1 MCYPRPKARSR
12 GPIERRRVTLVCSDC
27 GVHAADGALFCAACG
42 GLLSF
47 ELAAAA
53 IGGAA
58 LRALVLARRTSNEHR
73 DRSGV
78 WRYRELLP
86 ALDPQRIVTLRE
98 NDVPLYA
105 ARGGAAYAGLDAA
118 SYLHLG
124 MNPTG
129 SFKDAGMTVALT
141 HAVQTGARLAI
152 CASTGNTAA
161 SMAAYAAR
169 AGLHA
174 VVLVPST
181 GISESKVA
189 QTLDYGATV
198 LGIEG
203 DFDAALATVRQLDPR
218 RVAIVNSVN
227 PYRIEGQKTAAFVLL
242 EQRAWRVPDWLVLPG
257 GNLGNTSAF
266 GKGFREAFA
275 LGLIDRLPRIAVI
288 QAAGAA
294 PFARLFADG
303 GDLIPVKAQT
313 TATAIKIGAPASWKK
328 ALREVRAAHG
338 TVISVDDDAIADAR
352 AVIGR
357 DGIGC
362 EPASAASLAGVKVLV
377 AAGVVGSSDDVVLV
391 LTGHVLK
398 DPTYAAAYHAG
409 ARSFA
414 NAIVRTR
421 DRADLFARI
430 DELATARAGA

>member
-1 MCYPRPKARSR
+1 VVNL
-12 GPIERRRVTLVCSDC
+12 ICSDC
-27 GVHAADGALFCAACG
+27 TLPAPDDALFCGACG
-42 GLLSF
+42 GLLAF
-47 ELAAAA
+47 ELDTAA
-53 IGGAA
+53 IDAAA
-58 LRALVLARRTSNEHR
+58 LRALVRSRRTSNEHR

-86 ALDPQRIVTLRE
+86 ALDPSRIVTLRE
-98 NDVPLYA
+98 NDVPLYDA
-105 ARGGAAYAGLDAA
+105 PGGARYAGLNGA

-124 MNPTG
+124 INPTG

-141 HAVQTGARLAI
+141 HAAQSGARLAI

-169 AGLHA
+169 AGVRA

-181 GISESKVA
+181 GISASKVA

-198 LGIEG
+198 LGIDG

-227 PYRIEGQKTAAFVLL
+227 PYRIEGQKTAAFVML
-242 EQRAWRVPDWLVLPG
+242 EQRDWNVPDWFVLPG

-266 GKGFREAFA
+266 GKGFREAYA
-275 LGLIDRLPRIAVI
+275 LGLIDRMPRIAVI

-294 PFARLFADG
+294 PFARLFALG
-303 GDLIPVKAQT
+303 GEMIPVKAQT

-328 ALREVRAAHG
+328 ALREVRSSNG
-338 TVISVDDDAIADAR
+338 TVIAVDDAAIGDAR

-362 EPASAASLAGVKVLV
+362 EPASAASLAGVKALV
-377 AAGVVGSSDDVVLV
+377 AAGIVGPADDVVLV

-398 DPTYAAAYHAG
+398 DTAYAAAYHSGSAP
-409 ARSFA
+409 FA
-414 NAIVRTR
+414 NAIVQTR
-421 DRADLFARI
+421 DTAELFARI

>member
-1 MCYPRPKARSR
+1 VILR
-12 GPIERRRVTLVCSDC
+12 CSECRTTAVD
-27 GVHAADGALFCAACG
+27 DALFCAACG
-42 GLLSF
+42 GLLAF
-47 ELAAAA
+47 EFDRFALDVSE
-53 IGGAA
+53 
-58 LRALVLARRTSNEHR
+58 LRALLRERRTSNAHA

-78 WRYRELLP
+78 WRFRELLP
-86 ALDPQRIVTLRE
+86 PFALDQIVTLRE
-98 NDVPLYA
+98 NDVPIYT
-105 ARGGAAYAGLDAA
+105 ARRGADYAGIERLT
-118 SYLHLG
+118 YLHLG

-141 HAVQTGARLAI
+141 HAAASGARIAV

-169 AGLHA
+169 AGVRA

-198 LGIEG
+198 LAIDG
-203 DFDAALATVRQLDPR
+203 DFDAALATVRRLDPK

-242 EQRAWRVPDWLVLPG
+242 EQRDWRVPDWFVLPG

-266 GKGFREAFA
+266 GKGFREAYA
-275 LGLIDRLPRIAVI
+275 LGLIDKLPRIAVV

-294 PFARLFADG
+294 PFANLYRDG
-303 GDLIPVKAQT
+303 GDMVPVKADT

-328 ALREVRAAHG
+328 ALAEVRATNG
-338 TVISVDDDAIADAR
+338 LVMRVDDSQIADAR
-352 AVIGR
+352 AIVGA

-362 EPASAASLAGVKVLV
+362 EPASAASLAGARALV
-377 AAGVVGSSDDVVLV
+377 ADGTIAPGDDVVLV

-398 DPTYAAAYHAG
+398 DTAYAAAYHGSSA
-409 ARSFA
+409 ARA

-421 DRADLFARI
+421 DEADLFARI
-430 DELATARAGA
+430 DALASA

>member
-1 MCYPRPKARSR
+1 M
-12 GPIERRRVTLVCSDC
+12 TLVCSEC
-27 GVHAADGALFCAACG
+27 GALAATDALFCAQCD
-42 GLLSF
+42 GLLAF
-47 ELAAAA
+47 ELGTPPIDAAT
-53 IGGAA
+53 
-58 LRALVLARRTSNEHR
+58 LRARLRERRTSNAYH

-86 ALDPQRIVTLRE
+86 GIALERIVSLRE

-105 ARGGAAYAGLDAA
+105 ARSGATYAGVDRMT
-118 SYLHLG
+118 YMHLG

-141 HAVQTGARLAI
+141 HAAASGAQLAV

-169 AGLHA
+169 AGMHA
-174 VVLVPST
+174 VVLVPTS
-181 GISESKVA
+181 GISASKVA

-198 LGIEG
+198 LAIDG
-203 DFDAALATVRQLDPR
+203 DFDAALATVRRLDPT

-227 PYRIEGQKTAAFVLL
+227 PYRIEGQKTAALVLL
-242 EQRAWRVPDWLVLPG
+242 EQRDWRVPDWLVLPG

-266 GKGFREAFA
+266 GKGFREALA
-275 LGLIDRLPRIAVI
+275 LGLIDRLPRLAVV

-294 PFARLFADG
+294 PFARMFADG
-303 GDLIPVKAQT
+303 GELVPVKAQT
-313 TATAIKIGAPASWKK
+313 SATAIKIGAPASWKK
-328 ALREVRAAHG
+328 ALAEVRASKGVVLA
-338 TVISVDDDAIADAR
+338 VDDAEIADAK

-362 EPASAASLAGVKVLV
+362 EPASAASVAGVRALV
-377 AAGVVGSSDDVVLV
+377 ASGTIGRSDDVVVV

-398 DPTYAAAYHAG
+398 DTAYAADYHDSTAD
-409 ARSFA
+409 FA

-421 DRADLFARI
+421 DEADLFARI
-430 DELATARAGA
+430 DALACPRAIV